1 VPKRTDQRR
10 RRNKE
15 NGDVTRARSTAPVG
29 EGPEADP
36 DWHPVAIEWFT
47 SLGES
52 GQSQFYEPSDW
63 AQARYIAHE
72 MSRSLEAPRFSGQ
85 ALAAITGAMTELL
98 TTEGARRRARLE
110 LEKGPE
116 AVEDA
121 GKVSRMD
128 AYRQAAKG
136 G

>member
-1 VPKRTDQRR
+1 VFTCLAPGGPSGPASGTSPTGAVD
-10 RRNKE
+10 
-15 NGDVTRARSTAPVG
+15 RAR
-29 EGPEADP
+29 
-36 DWHPVAIEWFT
+36 
-47 SLGES
+47 
-52 GQSQFYEPSDW
+52 
-63 AQARYIAHE
+63 ARYIAHE